1 MISPLFLILLLAA
14 SATQQIDF
22 KENPGKNLTEG
33 LATCDTQKLE
43 AFYTFLQVNDIQDF
57 DYAKNAERFFKCGAA
72 ATKLWIK
79 KGDGKNP
86 VDIDKNVKE
95 NKINFFY
102 QAFQEGNKEV
112 VEELL
117 MNSNHNT
124 IQKILESEET
134 DFRTHPFTKLSCP
147 VELYEL
153 FVKYGAQIK
162 GTMILDKD
170 GIKNDAHKI
179 RKLIE
184 LGTDINEIDHR
195 LFGNTPLMYL
205 FFYRRLVNKE
215 ILLTLLEYNP
225 DTSIKNHKGD
235 TVFDIAAQRVKEE
248 CAETPYTSLNRC
260 QNLKDAL
267 AHLKNH
273 IEKQSKA

>member
-1 MISPLFLILLLAA
+1 M
-14 SATQQIDF
+14 
-22 KENPGKNLTEG
+22 
-33 LATCDTQKLE
+33 
-43 AFYTFLQVNDIQDF
+43 NDIQDF
-57 DYAKNAERFFKCGAA
+57 DYSKQAERFFKCGAA

-86 VDIDKNVKE
+86 IDIDKNVKE

-117 MNSNHNT
+117 MNSNQKT

-134 DFRTHPFTKLSCP
+134 DFRTHPFIKLSCP

-153 FVKYGAQIK
+153 FVRYGAQIN

-184 LGTDINEIDHR
+184 LGTDINETDHR
-195 LFGNTPLMYL
+195 LFGNTALMYQ

-215 ILLTLLEYNP
+215 ILVTLLEYNP
-225 DTSIKNHKGD
+225 NTSIKNHKGD
-235 TVFDIAAQRVKEE
+235 TVLDIATQRVQEE
-248 CAETPYTSLNRC
+248 CAENPYTSLDRC

-267 AHLKNH
+267 ADLKNH